1 MVIAERA
8 ATALRNAHPDV
19 EPFEVE
25 WPMLAEWVAQAGIDP
40 DDDVLVAAAL
50 VAWEQ
55 LLGY

>member
-1 MVIAERA
+1 MIAERA